1 MNDNGFLIA
10 AYLII
15 WVGLFG
21 YLFWMSGVLR
31 SIRSEVADL
40 KAQLPLEVEQTAD
53 DLLAAQ
59 SEAGS
64 R

>member
-1 MNDNGFLIA
+1 MENLGYLIA

-31 SIRSEVADL
+31 SIRSEVAAL